1 MSHSLIRAVADILTA
16 DYRDM
21 KASVAYIDATGIG
34 SGVTPKIRHSKCT
47 GVGIRVAERP
57 TVECKFGDA
66 PTGREINSVDP
77 HPYIRCYQG

>member
-34 SGVTPKIRHSKCT
+34 SRGS
-47 GVGIRVAERP
+47 AEYAAQQVYR
-57 TVECKFGDA
+57 GW
-66 PTGREINSVDP
+66 
-77 HPYIRCYQG
+77 YQGC